1 MTKLSSEE
9 RKARDAAFAELL
21 DSMNPVSAL
30 RKEMIS
36 ARVRAGLS
44 QRELAQRMGT
54 TQSTIAR
61 LEVGGRSPSIKTLLR
76 LAKVSRSRLIVR
88 LVQIED

>member
-1 MTKLSSEE
+1 MLPSPSYSIP
-9 RKARDAAFAELL
+9 L
-21 DSMNPVSAL
+21 NPVSAL

-44 QRELAQRMGT
+44 QRELARRMGT

-61 LEVGGRSPSIKTLLR
+61 LEVGGRSPNIKTLQR
-76 LAKVSRSRLIVR
+76 LAKVTGSRLIVR
-88 LVQIED
+88 LSQIED